1 MNSTMNAAHMLLF
14 ITAIA
19 ALAAAILAWL
29 VIDIGIATMLRY
41 RAHFTE
47 RTRFQVREFFLFV
60 DPARIFLAHAASMT
74 LGAIIAGLASGS
86 VLVAALAF
94 VGLALL
100 PRAVYAW
107 LRRCRL
113 RKFEEQLPDA
123 LMMLAGALR
132 AGLSLN
138 LAMSQL
144 VIEAQAPLG
153 QEFTL
158 LLREQRL
165 GVTLEQ
171 SLNGLVRRIPT
182 QTTILVVSAM
192 RIATETGGGLA
203 EMLER
208 TANTVR
214 NRLHIE
220 GKIRA
225 LTSQGKLQAWIVGL
239 LPVTLMLVLDHMEP
253 QAMEQL
259 WHTRMGWG
267 ALAVIAT
274 LEVLGIHVIRRI
286 VAIDV

>member
-1 MNSTMNAAHMLLF
+1 MSATQMLIF
-14 ITAIA
+14 ITAVA

-29 VIDIGIATMLRY
+29 VIDIGIVTMARY

-60 DPARIFLAHAASMT
+60 DPAKIFMVHAALMT
-74 LGAIIAGLASGS
+74 LGAIVAGLVTGS
-86 VLVAALAF
+86 VLVAAAAF
-94 VGLALL
+94 IGLALL
-100 PRAVYAW
+100 PRVVYAW
-107 LRRCRL
+107 LRVRRL

-138 LAMSQL
+138 MAIAQL
-144 VIEAQAPLG
+144 VVEAQVPLG

-158 LLREQRL
+158 MLREQRL

-214 NRLHIE
+214 SRLQIE
-220 GKIRA
+220 GKIGA
-225 LTSQGKLQAWIVGL
+225 LTAQGKLQAWIVGL
-239 LPVTLMLVLDHMEP
+239 LPVLLMLVLDHMEP
-253 QAMEQL
+253 DAMSQL
-259 WHTRMGWG
+259 WHTRMGWA
-267 ALAVIAT
+267 ALAVITT
-274 LEVLGIHVIRRI
+274 LECLGIHVIRRI

>member
-1 MNSTMNAAHMLLF
+1 VSNTYMPAFVSGV
-14 ITAIA
+14 A

-29 VIDIGIATMLRY
+29 VIDIGIVTMARY
-41 RAHFTE
+41 RANFTE
-47 RTRFQVREFFLFV
+47 RTRFQVREFFLFI
-60 DPARIFLAHAASMT
+60 DPARIFMVHVAVMT
-74 LGAIIAGLASGS
+74 LGAIAAGLASGS
-86 VLVAALAF
+86 LLIAAAMF
-94 VGLALL
+94 GALALL
-100 PRAVYAW
+100 PRIGYAW
-107 LRRCRL
+107 LRHRRL
-113 RKFEEQLPDA
+113 RQFEEQLPDA

-138 LAMSQL
+138 MAISQL
-144 VIEAQAPLG
+144 VVEAPAPLG

-171 SLNGLVRRIPT
+171 SLNGLVRRVPT

-203 EMLER
+203 EMLEQ

-214 NRLHIE
+214 SRLQIE

-225 LTSQGKLQAWIVGL
+225 LTSQGKLQAWVVGM
-239 LPVTLMLVLDHMEP
+239 LPVLLMFVLDHMEP
-253 QAMEQL
+253 AAMSHL
-259 WHTRMGWG
+259 WHTSMGWG
-267 ALAVIAT
+267 ALAAIAL
-274 LEVLGIHVIRRI
+274 LEGVGIYVIRRI

>member
-1 MNSTMNAAHMLLF
+1 MSASHMLLAV
-14 ITAIA
+14 TVVA

-29 VIDIGIATMLRY
+29 VIDIGIGTMARY
-41 RAHFTE
+41 RAAFTE
-47 RTRFQVREFFLFV
+47 RTRFQAREFFLFV
-60 DPARIFLAHAASMT
+60 DPARIFMAHAAMMT
-74 LGAIIAGLASGS
+74 LGAIVAGLASGS
-86 VLVAALAF
+86 VLVATAVF
-94 VGLALL
+94 IGLALL
-100 PRAVYAW
+100 PRLLYAR
-107 LRRCRL
+107 LRQRRL

-123 LMMLAGALR
+123 LMMVAGALR

-138 LAMSQL
+138 MAIAQL
-144 VIEAQAPLG
+144 VVEAPAPLG

-158 LLREQRL
+158 MLREQRL

-214 NRLHIE
+214 SRLQIE

-225 LTSQGKLQAWIVGL
+225 LTAQGKLQAWIVGL
-239 LPVTLMLVLDHMEP
+239 LPLSLMLVLDHMEAD
-253 QAMEQL
+253 AMSQL

-274 LEVLGIHVIRRI
+274 LEFLGIHVIRRI

>member
-1 MNSTMNAAHMLLF
+1 MPAFVSAV
-14 ITAIA
+14 A

-29 VIDIGIATMLRY
+29 VIDIGIVTMARY
-41 RAHFTE
+41 RANFTE
-47 RTRFQVREFFLFV
+47 RTRFQVREFFLFI
-60 DPARIFLAHAASMT
+60 DPARIFMAHVAVMT
-74 LGAIIAGLASGS
+74 LGATVAGMASGS
-86 VLVAALAF
+86 LLIAAAMFGALAP
-94 VGLALL
+94 L
-100 PRAVYAW
+100 PRIGYAW
-107 LRRCRL
+107 LRHRRL
-113 RKFEEQLPDA
+113 RQFEEQLPDA

-138 LAMSQL
+138 MAISQL
-144 VIEAQAPLG
+144 VVEAPAPLG

-171 SLNGLVRRIPT
+171 SLNGLARRVPT

-203 EMLER
+203 EMLEQ

-214 NRLHIE
+214 SRLQIE

-225 LTSQGKLQAWIVGL
+225 LTSQGKLQAWVVGMLPL
-239 LPVTLMLVLDHMEP
+239 LLMFVLDHMEP
-253 QAMEQL
+253 AAMSHL

-267 ALAVIAT
+267 ALAAIAL
-274 LEVLGIHVIRRI
+274 LEGIGIYVIRRI

>member
-1 MNSTMNAAHMLLF
+1 MSAANMLLF
-14 ITAIA
+14 VTLVA

-29 VIDIGIATMLRY
+29 LIDIGIGTLARY
-41 RAHFTE
+41 RAQFTE

-60 DPARIFLAHAASMT
+60 DPAKIFRAQVAMMT
-74 LGAIIAGLASGS
+74 LGAIIAGLSTGS
-86 VLVAALAF
+86 AIVAAIAF
-94 VGLALL
+94 VVLALL
-100 PRAVYAW
+100 PRSVYAW
-107 LRRCRL
+107 LRRRRL

-132 AGLSLN
+132 AGLSLPM
-138 LAMSQL
+138 AIAQL
-144 VIEAQAPLG
+144 VVEAQAPLG

-158 LLREQRL
+158 MLREQRL
-165 GVTLEQ
+165 GVTLEH
-171 SLNGLVRRIPT
+171 SLNGLARRIPT

-214 NRLHIE
+214 SRLQIE

-225 LTSQGKLQAWIVGL
+225 LTAQGKLQAWIVGM
-239 LPVTLMLVLDHMEP
+239 LPLSLMLVLNHMEAD
-253 QAMEQL
+253 AMSQL

-267 ALAVIAT
+267 ALVAIAT
-274 LEVLGIHVIRRI
+274 LECLGIHVIRRI